1 MACEYVAN
9 AVQEVGL
16 NAPVLLDAS
25 IPCNR
30 GYVYH
35 ENGTGIL
42 ILRGIV
48 NNPCNRFAHYQVTFN
63 GNVSIPTG
71 GAVTPIALALTVD
84 GEPRQTSKAVFTPSA
99 VEEQGNLT
107 STAIIKVPAGCCFNL
122 AVEYVAGTTD
132 PTVTPTPVIEVA
144 NANLTVARVA

>member
-1 MACEYVAN
+1 MACEYIEVAD
-9 AVQEVGL
+9 QDVGL
-16 NAPVLLDAS
+16 NAPILLDSS

-35 ENGTGIL
+35 EDGTGIF
-42 ILRGIV
+42 ILKGAV

-71 GAVTPIALALTVD
+71 GAITPIAVALTVG
-84 GEPRQTSKAVFTPSA
+84 GEARTASKAVFTPTA

-107 STAIIKVPAGCCFNL
+107 STAIIKVPAGCCFSL

-132 PTVTPTPVIEVA
+132 PTVTPTPVITVS
-144 NANLTVARVA
+144 NANLTISRVA